1 METLRAYIESFGEDA
16 PVKLLYEVYGTTSE
30 VKSVLQYCVT
40 SYKTAVEVMKEE
52 KVYPETETETVPA
65 EEVKHEPVTEPVEEV
80 KVEEKPKTTKRTV
93 KAKQ

>member
-52 KVYPETETETVPA
+52 NVYPETETAPVEDVKLVP
-65 EEVKHEPVTEPVEEV
+65 EPVEEV
-80 KVEEKPKTTKRTV
+80 KVEEKPKTTKRIV
-93 KAKQ
+93 KAK

>member
-1 METLRAYIESFGEDA
+1 METLRAYIEMFGEDA

-52 KVYPETETETVPA
+52 KVYPEPEVELPEETA
-65 EEVKHEPVTEPVEEV
+65 EPNNEPVEPAEPV
-80 KVEEKPKTTKRTV
+80 EKPKTTKRTT
-93 KAKQ
+93 KAK

>member
-40 SYKTAVEVMKEE
+40 SYKTVVEVMKEE
-52 KVYPETETETVPA
+52 KVYPEPEVELPEETV
-65 EEVKHEPVTEPVEEV
+65 EPVEV
-80 KVEEKPKTTKRTV
+80 VEKPKTTKRTT
-93 KAKQ
+93 KAK

>member
-1 METLRAYIESFGEDA
+1 METLKAYIETFNEDA

-30 VKSVLQYCVT
+30 VKSVLQYCVS

-52 KVYPETETETVPA
+52 KVYPEPEVELPEETV
-65 EEVKHEPVTEPVEEV
+65 EPVEEV

-93 KAKQ
+93 KVK

>member
-1 METLRAYIESFGEDA
+1 METLRAYIEMFGEDA

-52 KVYPETETETVPA
+52 KVYPEPEVELPEETV
-65 EEVKHEPVTEPVEEV
+65 EPVEEV

-93 KAKQ
+93 KVK